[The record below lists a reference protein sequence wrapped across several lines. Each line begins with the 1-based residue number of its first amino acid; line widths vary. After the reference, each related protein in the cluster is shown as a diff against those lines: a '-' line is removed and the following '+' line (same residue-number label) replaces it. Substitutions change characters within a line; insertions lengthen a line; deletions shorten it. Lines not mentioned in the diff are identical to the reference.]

1 MDEEQLREL
10 YKQLASD
17 RRAADVRE
25 WETVKFYT
33 TVYSALISITVGIAV
48 AIVQNHEFEFTAP
61 LRIIVVALPL
71 VACSIVILGLL
82 NLWREDKYL
91 FSLIAMMRKIEG
103 YFGLLDE
110 VPEEKRV
117 FKKDKLLHPQ
127 MFWKEEY
134 KNFTSQNQYVK
145 ARTKFGLEFFWISA
159 CLFLIFIIVG
169 LILAILLAFYF

>member
-33 TVYSALISITVGIAV
+33 TVYSALISITVGITV
-48 AIVQNHEFEFTAP
+48 AIVQNHEFEFTTP
-61 LRIIVVALPL
+61 LRAIVVTLPL
-71 VACSIVILGLL
+71 VACSIVVLGLL

-117 FKKDKLLHPQ
+117 FKKDKLLHPP
-127 MFWKEEY
+127 MFWREEY
-134 KNFTSQNQYVK
+134 GNLASQNQYVK
-145 ARTKFGLEFFWISA
+145 ERTKLGLQFFWIST
-159 CLFLIFIIVG
+159 CLFLIFIFVG
-169 LILAILLAFYF
+169 LILAIMLAFYF